1 MAKLSDEDL
10 RAAYRRME
18 DGRRVIDCQRVL
30 IATRKAL
37 GESTA
42 QLEELLATFENSQAE
57 LESDLVRIRG
67 TMNLDQQPRA
77 RGNEKTP
84 HEAGPVNG

>member
-1 MAKLSDEDL
+1 VSRRNGTHSTPSGVNDEHL

-42 QLEELLATFENSQAE
+42 QLEELLATFENAQAE

-67 TMNLDQQPRA
+67 DD
-77 RGNEKTP
+77 ES
-84 HEAGPVNG
+84 

>member
-1 MAKLSDEDL
+1 MAKLSDEHL
-10 RAAYRRME
+10 QATYRRME
-18 DGRRVIDCQRVL
+18 DGRRVIGCQRVL

-42 QLEELLATFENSQAE
+42 QLEELLARFENSQAE

-67 TMNLDQQPRA
+67 DV
-77 RGNEKTP
+77 ES
-84 HEAGPVNG
+84 